1 MLHRPSARVVFT
13 LFALCALTS
22 RAVEPDLIPR
32 PAVLEVGPARCTPS
46 APPRE
51 IVDPTQPPEG
61 YVLDLTPTAL
71 TVRAAGPAGFFR
83 ARQTLEQLGPAPWPA
98 LHIEDAPRFGWRG
111 LMLDAS
117 RHFQTVEEVK
127 RLLDR
132 MARYKLNVLHWHLT
146 DGHGWRIEIKQ
157 YPKLTAV
164 GGFRE
169 QPPVGRY
176 GGFYTQAE
184 IRDVVAY
191 AAARHIT
198 VVPEIEMPGHSRAA
212 VAAYPEL
219 GCPQAPQPVDYF
231 FDFPCPAQRFPAVPG
246 TDVLCVSREA
256 TFTFLTNVLAE
267 VMDLFPAP
275 FIHVGGDEVNFASWD
290 GCTNCQARRRELGL
304 KNGHAQQSWFMQRVD
319 QFLTSHGRRL
329 IGWDEILEGG
339 LASNATVMSWRGTAG
354 GVAAAKS
361 GHDAVMSPRQ
371 PALLRSRPV
380 RPSQRTRALAGHRD
394 AGRGLRL

>member
-51 IVDPTQPPEG
+51 IVDPAQPPEG

-83 ARQTLEQLGPAPWPA
+83 ARQTLEQLGPAPWPT

-191 AAARHIT
+191 
-198 VVPEIEMPGHSRAA
+198 
-212 VAAYPEL
+212 
-219 GCPQAPQPVDYF
+219 
-231 FDFPCPAQRFPAVPG
+231 
-246 TDVLCVSREA
+246 
-256 TFTFLTNVLAE
+256 
-267 VMDLFPAP
+267 
-275 FIHVGGDEVNFASWD
+275 FAS
-290 GCTNCQARRRELGL
+290 L
-304 KNGHAQQSWFMQRVD
+304 KSK
-319 QFLTSHGRRL
+319 TSQ
-329 IGWDEILEGG
+329 
-339 LASNATVMSWRGTAG
+339 
-354 GVAAAKS
+354 KK
-361 GHDAVMSPRQ
+361 
-371 PALLRSRPV
+371 
-380 RPSQRTRALAGHRD
+380 
-394 AGRGLRL
+394 